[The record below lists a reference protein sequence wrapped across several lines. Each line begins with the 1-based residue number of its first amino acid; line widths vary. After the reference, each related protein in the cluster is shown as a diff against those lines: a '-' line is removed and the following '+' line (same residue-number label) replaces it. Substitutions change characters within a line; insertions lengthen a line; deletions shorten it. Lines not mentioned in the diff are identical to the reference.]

1 VVKPPVSR
9 PASEFGMTLRF
20 TTKDEKLF
28 SGREWDRPPGPNV
41 NCVTLEEMPGN
52 GFKLDPDFRKLWIG
66 QAISQIGSNI
76 TGVGLPLTAV
86 LVLKASPLQM
96 GFLSGAGAAAVLIF
110 GLFAGAW
117 VDRLRRRPIL
127 IAADLG
133 RGVVLGIIPLAA
145 MLHRLTI
152 GDLYLVAVAGSIL
165 TVLFDVAYQAY
176 LPSLI
181 ARENILTGNSRL
193 ALTESIAQIAGP
205 GIAGI
210 LVQLITAPMAML
222 FDAASF
228 VCSAVSVWL
237 IRKPEPAPTGTLEP
251 HIGREISEGLRASW
265 RDPLLR
271 ALAGRKVTSAFF
283 LGFGS
288 SLYFL
293 FAMQELG
300 LTAALL
306 GIIIA
311 IGGTSGLFGAFLAEW
326 LVRRFGFGRTFIG
339 SAVVIGIAMLLIP
352 LAHGS
357 VAACSAFL
365 IAAQLG
371 DLAWPVYTIG
381 ERSLRQAI
389 TPNHLL
395 GRVNSSMHLLFHGVL
410 PLGALAGGAIAQA
423 VGMRRA
429 LLIGAIGVLLS
440 TMWLVFSPVRR
451 LRELPHAAGEIRA

>member
-1 VVKPPVSR
+1 LASDGTGENVPQRPVMPRCADTKWSIYLCDTR
-9 PASEFGMTLRF
+9 EMLKKWLR
-20 TTKDEKLF
+20 
-28 SGREWDRPPGPNV
+28 
-41 NCVTLEEMPGN
+41 
-52 GFKLDPDFRKLWIG
+52 LDPDFRKLWIG

-76 TGVGLPLTAV
+76 TGVALPLTAV
-86 LVLKASPLQM
+86 LFLKASPLQM

-127 IAADLG
+127 IGADLG
-133 RGVVLGIIPLAA
+133 RAVVLGIIPLAA

-152 GDLYLVAVAGSIL
+152 GDLYLVAVASSTL
-165 TVLFDVAYQAY
+165 TVLFDVSYQAY

-181 ARENILTGNSRL
+181 AHENILAGNSRL

-222 FDAASF
+222 FDAATF
-228 VCSAVSVWL
+228 VCSAISVWL
-237 IRKPEPAPTGTLEP
+237 IRKPEPVPTRTLEP
-251 HIGREISEGLRASW
+251 HIGREISEGLGASW

-271 ALAGRKVTSAFF
+271 ALAGRRATSAFF

-293 FAMQELG
+293 FAMRELG

-339 SAVVIGIAMLLIP
+339 SAVAIGMAMLLIP

-357 VAACSAFL
+357 VAARSAFL

-371 DLAWPVYTIG
+371 DLAWPVYTIS

-389 TPNHLL
+389 TPNRLL
-395 GRVNSSMHLLFHGVL
+395 GRVNSCMHLLFQGVL

-423 VGMRRA
+423 MGVRQA

-451 LRELPHAAGEIRA
+451 LRELPHAVQEIRA

>member
-1 VVKPPVSR
+1 
-9 PASEFGMTLRF
+9 
-20 TTKDEKLF
+20 
-28 SGREWDRPPGPNV
+28 
-41 NCVTLEEMPGN
+41 MPGN
-52 GFKLDPDFRKLWIG
+52 RSRIDPDFRKLWIG

-96 GFLSGAGAAAVLIF
+96 GFLSGAGAGAVLLF

-133 RGVVLGIIPLAA
+133 RAVVLGIIPLAA

-152 GDLYLVAVAGSIL
+152 VDLYLVAVASGIL
-165 TVLFDVAYQAY
+165 TVLFDAAYQAY

-181 ARENILTGNSRL
+181 ARENIFTGNSRL
-193 ALTESIAQIAGP
+193 ALTESIAQTTGP
-205 GIAGI
+205 GLAGI

-222 FDAASF
+222 FDAVSF
-228 VCSAVSVWL
+228 VCSAASVWA
-237 IRKPEPAPTGTLEP
+237 IRKPEPAPTRTAES
-251 HIGREISEGLRASW
+251 HIGREISEGLVASW

-271 ALAGRKVTSAFF
+271 ALAARTATSAFF
-283 LGFGS
+283 LGFAS

-293 FAMQELG
+293 FAIHVLG
-300 LTAALL
+300 LNAAFL
-306 GIIIA
+306 GVIIA
-311 IGGTSGLFGAFLAEW
+311 IGGTSGLFGAILADR

-339 SAVVIGIAMLLIP
+339 SAVAIGLAMLLVP

-357 VAACSAFL
+357 VPVCAAFL

-371 DLAWPVYTIG
+371 DLAWPVYTIS

-389 TPNHLL
+389 VPNHLL

-410 PLGALAGGAIAQA
+410 PLGRTRGRRHRTGRGNASAAADRCNRSFALHDVAGMLPGT
-423 VGMRRA
+423 RA
-429 LLIGAIGVLLS
+429 ERTPASGGNYQFVIDPSG
-440 TMWLVFSPVRR
+440 R
-451 LRELPHAAGEIRA
+451 